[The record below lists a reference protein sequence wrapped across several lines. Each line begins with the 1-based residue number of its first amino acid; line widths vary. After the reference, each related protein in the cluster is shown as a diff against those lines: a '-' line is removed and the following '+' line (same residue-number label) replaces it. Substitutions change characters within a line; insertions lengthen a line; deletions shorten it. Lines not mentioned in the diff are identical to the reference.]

1 MTGGGAVFCYAVIMR
16 RAVAWLLGG
25 VVACA
30 SAVHA
35 QDDALRALFGRQQ
48 KPLIDPAGYFAV
60 VLPSGF
66 DCQASPRQVRC
77 TGNRGV
83 QSLLT
88 IDVVDVPPSATVEL
102 FVLNQ
107 MDAFKQ
113 KEHFKLLAKQKQ
125 TLDGH
130 RALLASYTFDHYG
143 NVQLPGFAQ
152 GLYMVKQTKAYVI
165 HYESRADQVAV
176 HKNDLDE
183 LYASFRSARLDG
195 GGHPLLDDLKP
206 KQVKSK
212 DTLPD
217 VDTAL
222 KSGF

>member
-1 MTGGGAVFCYAVIMR
+1 MRDVRGWVLCGLVII
-16 RAVAWLLGG
+16 
-25 VVACA
+25 A
-30 SAVHA
+30 SPLRA
-35 QDDALRALFGRQQ
+35 QDDSLRALFGHQQ

-77 TGNRGV
+77 SGNRGV

-88 IDVVDVPPSATVEL
+88 IDVIDVPPSATVEL

-107 MDAFKQ
+107 MDAFKK
-113 KEHFKLLAKQKQ
+113 KEHFKLLAKKKQ

-143 NVQLPGFAQ
+143 SVQLPGFAQ

-165 HYESRADQVAV
+165 HFESRADQVAV
-176 HKNDLDE
+176 HKNDIDE
-183 LYASFRSARLDG
+183 IYASFRSARLDG
-195 GGHPLLDDLKP
+195 GGNPLVEDLKP
-206 KQVKSK
+206 SQVKSK
-212 DTLPD
+212 DALPD
-217 VDTAL
+217 VDAAL
-222 KSGF
+222 KSRF